1 MIMAHIERLKTIF
14 SSKGFSDKKI
24 SAMLPNF
31 LTSLEYR
38 LSQIDSFEKKT
49 IEPEDIEKFKFSIKA
64 GANYSKTYQ
73 VFNRDHFLEYFLNYS
88 ICLIPLETLFEVF
101 ISNPYGFKNLIYVS
115 VNKDEDPYSF
125 YVLSRIDQSKRYW
138 KMDCRLDLLTTEL
151 SESVKIYG
159 ISLFRSI
166 YKKCVNTNNY
176 VQWGTCMGKFQVLEY
191 DCMQLLKNIYLCQD
205 FVKLNDVLRRCV
217 KEYCTKQP
225 TVSDRF
231 DLYTDDKEKLAQ
243 MKEFKL
249 SNEDIISIGKTLF
262 DDIDDTSCLDFYKC
276 VLS

>member
-1 MIMAHIERLKTIF
+1 
-14 SSKGFSDKKI
+14 
-24 SAMLPNF
+24 
-31 LTSLEYR
+31 
-38 LSQIDSFEKKT
+38 
-49 IEPEDIEKFKFSIKA
+49 
-64 GANYSKTYQ
+64 
-73 VFNRDHFLEYFLNYS
+73 
-88 ICLIPLETLFEVF
+88 
-101 ISNPYGFKNLIYVS
+101 
-115 VNKDEDPYSF
+115 
-125 YVLSRIDQSKRYW
+125 
-138 KMDCRLDLLTTEL
+138 
-151 SESVKIYG
+151 
-159 ISLFRSI
+159 
-166 YKKCVNTNNY
+166 
-176 VQWGTCMGKFQVLEY
+176 MGKFQVLEY